1 MFLGEASAA
10 STQPGLKVVEVLDV
24 SGAVEGFFVDGVDF
38 CRRVSR
44 QVLHVLFL
52 GFLASSS
59 SFPPL
64 ADGASVC
71 VLVNVSAA
79 ALAGL
84 PRPGDTTRVP
94 DQDPVVVAVRAGL
107 TRQVPCKE
115 RASASA
121 A

>member
-1 MFLGEASAA
+1 VWLVFLGEASAA
-10 STQPGLKVVEVLDV
+10 GAQPGLKVVEVLDV
-24 SGAVEGFFVDGVDF
+24 SGAVEGFCVDGVDF
-38 CRRVSR
+38 RRRVSR

-64 ADGASVC
+64 ADGASVR

-84 PRPGDTTRVP
+84 SWPGDTTRVS

-115 RASASA
+115 
-121 A
+121 